1 MMIRTRCFLLGMTL
15 AFMGASQAPAQVL
28 DYSGRVYVDG
38 GKFNG
43 KGFFVFSI
51 QDTNGEILWA
61 SGDFPQAGATR
72 NPVAAWQIMVK
83 DGIYQKRLGDTA
95 AGMPAIDTARVL
107 ASKDPFLRVWFHDG
121 SSRGW
126 QIAGDTPIKPALA
139 ANQSAAAG
147 SGGAISTAQ
156 ADAILRELR
165 DLRTLVQKQQPVP
178 KPPTPAAPRI
188 VTVAMGDSPS
198 LGQADAPVVLVEFTD
213 FQCPYCK
220 RAHDGVL
227 AELKK
232 KYVDSGKVRLVSRN
246 LPLPFHPNAEPAALA
261 ALCAGEQGQFWAMR
275 DRLFDNT
282 EALSQQDFLKA
293 AEELKLNIQAFTA
306 CLDTKHPAPRIAND
320 KQDAAEAGITGTPSF
335 VIGRATGDKV
345 TGLLMIGAKS
355 TAVFEAEIEKL
366 LSTP

>member
-15 AFMGASQAPAQVL
+15 ALMGAAQVPAQVL
-28 DYSGRVYVDG
+28 DYSGRIHVDG

-51 QDTNGEILWA
+51 QDINGEILWA

-72 NPVAAWQIMVK
+72 NPVAAWQIIVK
-83 DGIYQKRLGDTA
+83 DGVYQKRLGDTA
-95 AGMPAIDTARVL
+95 SGMPAIDTARVL
-107 ASKDPFLRVWFHDG
+107 AAKDPFLRVWFNDG

-126 QIAGDTPIKPALA
+126 QIAGDTPIKPALS
-139 ANQSAAAG
+139 ANNSTAQTG
-147 SGGAISTAQ
+147 SNISTAQ

-165 DLRTLVQKQQPVP
+165 DLRALVQKQQPAAQ
-178 KPPTPAAPRI
+178 PAAPAPPRN
-188 VTVAMGDSPS
+188 VTVALGDSPS
-198 LGQADAPVVLVEFTD
+198 LGQATAPVVLVEFTD

-227 AELKK
+227 AGLKK
-232 KYVDSGKVRLVSRN
+232 KYVDAGKVRMVSRN
-246 LPLPFHPNAEPAALA
+246 LPLPFHPNAEPAAIA

-275 DRLFDNT
+275 DRLFENT
-282 EALSQQDFLKA
+282 EALSRQDFLKA
-293 AEELKLNIQAFTA
+293 AEELKLDIQAFTA
-306 CLDTKHPAPRIAND
+306 CLDTKHPGPRIASD
-320 KQDAAEAGITGTPSF
+320 KQDAAAAGITGTPSF
-335 VIGRATGDKV
+335 VIGRAAGDKV

-355 TAVFEAEIEKL
+355 TAVFEAEIDKL

>member
-1 MMIRTRCFLLGMTL
+1 MTL
-15 AFMGASQAPAQVL
+15 ALMVAAQIPAQVL
-28 DYSGRVYVDG
+28 DYSGCVYVDG

-83 DGIYQKRLGDTA
+83 DGVYQKRLGDTT

-107 ASKDPFLRVWFHDG
+107 AAKDPYLRVWFHDG
-121 SSRGW
+121 SARGW

-139 ANQSAAAG
+139 ANNSAAPAG
-147 SGGAISTAQ
+147 SSISTAQ
-156 ADAILRELR
+156 ADAMLRELR
-165 DLRTLVQKQQPVP
+165 ELRALVQKQQPASP
-178 KPPTPAAPRI
+178 PAAPALPRI
-188 VTVAMGDSPS
+188 VTVALGDSPA
-198 LGQADAPVVLVEFTD
+198 LGQAAAPVVLVEFTD

-220 RAHDGVL
+220 RANDGVL

-232 KYVDSGKVRLVSRN
+232 KYVDTGKLRLVSRN

-261 ALCAGEQGQFWAMR
+261 ALCAGEQGRFWEMR
-275 DRLFDNT
+275 DQLFTNT
-282 EALSQQDFLKA
+282 EALSRQDFLKTA
-293 AEELKLNIQAFTA
+293 GELKLDVQAFTA
-306 CLDTKHPAPRIAND
+306 CLDVKRHGPQIARD
-320 KQDAAEAGITGTPSF
+320 KQDAAAAGITGTPSF
-335 VIGRATGDKV
+335 VIGRAAGDRV

-355 TAVFEAEIEKL
+355 TALFEAEIEKL